1 MTNQDRIAQAQ
12 QLFELLYAKI
22 PAGNFAYLIKFA
34 GGTKCYTFEI
44 NDSEQRKAMAAK
56 AVELSD
62 KGFDLWHSVNP
73 VNVKPSD
80 VKRGDEN
87 VVSYQTACIVDIDIA
102 SDAHK
107 QSDLAPSFDVAKSY
121 LPFQPSILINSSYG
135 LHAYYVFDSPIAIT
149 DENREQIKQRNKLLL
164 DVVRSRSNGKKIDGV
179 GDLPRILRTPGT
191 FNYKLG
197 KDNPP
202 LCHIVEVNDLRFT
215 PAQLDEKLEVLSF
228 RPFYNPKVRGS
239 QKSNK
244 SARTGDI
251 TSDDK
256 HLSKVNLFRV
266 KMILDLIADA
276 NNKNETHDLSWE
288 RYLGI
293 LTACKQLGLP
303 YEGIVD
309 DFCKRDPTGKYNF
322 NENFNRYN
330 GLKNSPEYGINT
342 LIGVAKRYGYDD
354 ADTLRQWFQ
363 LHPELSNKQN
373 NSTSRA
379 GEIDS
384 LKARL
389 REVNNALSDF
399 DDKKNAALEKLR
411 KLETFDSATVFLEE
425 VITAAAFA
433 KLFDKTSFT
442 DLKQEIKRYGERN
455 KDSKVSLV
463 DWSGVIKDKAD
474 ELTAK
479 HEKLVSTM
487 SAIQAKITALRF
499 AEDNDVMNGFT
510 IPERY
515 SISSK
520 FGVTKTEEKRIVT
533 IALRPII
540 ITGKIY
546 NVEEKIFKLALSYQT
561 QNGVW
566 KKIPAQAASTV
577 FNKGKIIDLADYGLP
592 VASSNALPLVEYL
605 QAFNVTN
612 EDALP
617 LTITVPRCG
626 WYNFKGTDFF
636 VDPRRPCV
644 IQSEERKVEV
654 LVDEQSQ
661 FANTLCT
668 VGSLDEWKRAY
679 LIARKSPVAR
689 FIVAASVAP
698 FLLKILGERNF
709 LVYLYTKSR
718 AGKTTALYLGASAVG
733 NERMIKSFDA
743 TRNGLAGAVADV
755 NDFAFLIDEKQS
767 ADTRLKEQFDMLTY
781 SLANGLGRLRLN
793 KNSTVREIKTWR
805 TIAVMTGEAPMLND
819 NAMDGAFTRTL
830 TIAAPKVIL
839 SSDDCRAIREIIAL
853 NNGHA
858 FPLVVDKAFELGFD
872 TLRSLNKNIAATF
885 TQKFPDLLEEHN
897 RYMALITVADVL
909 LNAALFGNYVERDGK
924 TIKALDDAIISE
936 LEVFSLI
943 PTVEEISSTQ
953 YAQEFILSFIAR
965 NQNRFMGSHF
975 DFEKMPTI
983 YGKFTID
990 FIFVDKNILHETLDN
1005 GGFDHR
1011 KVVADLIAAG
1021 FFLTSEVKGRK
1032 KHCPTVPTSLGKVT
1046 VRCYKIRRVL
1056 FDEDDAPIDPDV
1068 E

>member
-80 VKRGDEN
+80 GKRGDEN
-87 VVSYQTACIVDIDIA
+87 VVSYQTACIVDIDIK

-107 QSDLAPSFDVAKSY
+107 ADNLVKTFDEARAC
-121 LPFQPSILINSSYG
+121 LPFTPSIIIDSG
-135 LHAYYVFDSPIAIT
+135 FGMHAYYLFDKPLAIT
-149 DENREQIKQRNKLLL
+149 NLNREDCKRRNKLLL
-164 DVVRSRSNGKKIDGV
+164 DVIRSRANENKIDAV
-179 GDLPRILRTPGT
+179 DDLPRILRTPGT
-191 FNYKLG
+191 KNYKCG
-197 KDNPP
+197 KDNDAP
-202 LCHIVEVNDLRFT
+202 LCRLVEVNDTRFT
-215 PAQLDEKLEVLSF
+215 PEQLDEMLNDFAPMISTPELS
-228 RPFYNPKVRGS
+228 KKGD
-239 QKSNK
+239 K
-244 SARTGDI
+244 SARTGDV

-256 HLSKVNLFRV
+256 HLSDVNLFRV

-276 NNKNETHDLSWE
+276 NNKNENHDLSWE

-354 ADTLRQWFQ
+354 ADTLRQWYQ

-411 KLETFDSATVFLEE
+411 KLETFDSATVFSEE

-463 DWSGVIKDKAD
+463 DWSGVIKDKTD

-479 HEKLVSTM
+479 HEKLVSTGN
-487 SAIQAKITALRF
+487 AIQAKITALRF

-515 SISSK
+515 SISNK

-661 FANTLCT
+661 FAKSLCT

-679 LIARKSPVAR
+679 SIAKKSPVAR

-733 NERMIKSFDA
+733 NERMIRSFDA
-743 TRNGLAGAVADV
+743 TRNGLAGAAADV

-793 KNSTVREIKTWR
+793 KNASVREIKTWR
-805 TIAVMTGEAPMLND
+805 TIAIATGEVPMLND
-819 NAMDGAFTRTL
+819 NAMDGAFTRML

-839 SSDDCRAIREIIAL
+839 NSEDCRAIREIIAL

-872 TLRSLNKNIAATF
+872 TLRELNKGIVTSFAA
-885 TQKFPDLLEEHN
+885 KFPDLLEEHN
-897 RYMALITVADVL
+897 RYMALITVADML
-909 LNAALFGNYVERDGK
+909 LTSAIFGNCVERDGK
-924 TIKALDDAIISE
+924 TIKAIADAVINAGKI
-936 LEVFSLI
+936 FPLI
-943 PTVEEISSTQ
+943 PTAEENSSTA
-953 YAQEFILSFIAR
+953 YAQEVILSFVAK
-965 NQNRFMGSHF
+965 NQNRFMGTHF
-975 DFEKMPTI
+975 DFMKMQMI
-983 YGKFTID
+983 YGKFTPD
-990 FIFVDKNILHETLDN
+990 FIYIEKNILHETLDN
-1005 GGFDHR
+1005 AGFDHR
-1011 KVVADLIAAG
+1011 KAVADLITAG
-1021 FFLTSEVKGRK
+1021 FLLTSKIEGRK
-1032 KHCPTVPTSLGKVT
+1032 SPSTTVPTRLGKVT
-1046 VRCYKIRRVL
+1046 VRCYQIKRVN
-1056 FDEDDAPIDPDV
+1056 FDFDDGTGYND
-1068 E
+1068 EE